1 MVRIQTQDLDD
12 AKMKKYSTLQDIMK
26 FPRQT
31 ELDKL
36 VAKIQ
41 QQEALSVE
49 ELSLLTQLNSELSTW
64 KTDCIKVLDE
74 VVGKIVAYGITLE
87 QLTSHSELSH
97 WSRPSVTLPSAN
109 VTVEGGAETK
119 KRRSRIPNP
128 ELVIFKIQP
137 PNAKGAPTSIHRG
150 ELPVKMGA
158 KLEWLLKQEG
168 ELEAKLMAC
177 VDSDEARAYL
187 ANEEGQVFMD
197 KLLNWIR
204 AQQG

>member
-1 MVRIQTQDLDD
+1 
-12 AKMKKYSTLQDIMK
+12 MK
-26 FPRQT
+26 FPKQA
-31 ELDKL
+31 ELQQL

-41 QQEALSVE
+41 QQEALSAE
-49 ELSLLTQLNSELSTW
+49 ELSLLTQLNGELSTW
-64 KTDCIKVLDE
+64 KTDCVKVLDE
-74 VVGKIVAYGITLE
+74 VVGKIVAYDITLE
-87 QLTSHSELSH
+87 QLASRPELRH
-97 WSRPSVTLPSAN
+97 WSRPTVALPSSDVAA
-109 VTVEGGAETK
+109 TDGAEAK

-150 ELPVKMGA
+150 ELPIKMGA
-158 KLEWLLKQEG
+158 KLEWLLKQDG

-187 ANEEGQVFMD
+187 ANEEGQLFLG
-197 KLLNWIR
+197 KLVNWIG